1 MLKDLI
7 DFMVAPFRKPS
18 AEMLALHELEDA
30 KRMLLEAHS
39 AQEYALSMCEYH
51 QARVERLTNYLHHA
65 TGSSHERAI

>member
-7 DFMVAPFRKPS
+7 DLMAAPFRKPS
-18 AEMLALHELEDA
+18 AEMLALQELEDA

-51 QARVERLTNYLHHA
+51 QARVERLTNYLNRA
-65 TGSSHERAI
+65 TEKNHG

>member
-7 DFMVAPFRKPS
+7 DLMAAPFRKPS
-18 AEMLALHELEDA
+18 AEMLALQELEDA

-51 QARVERLTNYLHHA
+51 QARVERLTAYLNRA
-65 TGSSHERAI
+65 TESNHG